1 MIYTEYQQ
9 VLLTQLQNNDKRIE
23 EIKKEKEKIGY
34 RLVTAVIMCF
44 SVLIYMNKPA
54 TGRYF
59 QRHCFRVFL
68 VQLLYLCFQFS
79 FKRIE
84 EIKKEKEEIQEMF
97 LQESKF
103 KPGDLIQIDYKISN
117 ATFKVRGWIFRITFW
132 RNRPYYHLNLP
143 KKDGSRG
150 LRVKSVCDGVLES
163 ITSISH
169 IKLDDLKGG
178 AK

>member
-1 MIYTEYQQ
+1 MREERKIHVLHSVQPEAVHPGLVPIPFAPAVQLGHHFGVAHVQVCPHQVIVVAVFAYQQ

-23 EIKKEKEKIGY
+23 EIKKE
-34 RLVTAVIMCF
+34 
-44 SVLIYMNKPA
+44 
-54 TGRYF
+54 
-59 QRHCFRVFL
+59 Q
-68 VQLLYLCFQFS
+68 
-79 FKRIE
+79 
-84 EIKKEKEEIQEMF
+84 EEIQNMF

-103 KPGDLIQIDYKISN
+103 KPGDLVQVDYKISN

-150 LRVKSVCDGVLES
+150 LRVKSICDGVLES

-169 IKLDDLKGG
+169 IKLEDLKGG

>member
-23 EIKKEKEKIGY
+23 EIKKE
-34 RLVTAVIMCF
+34 
-44 SVLIYMNKPA
+44 
-54 TGRYF
+54 
-59 QRHCFRVFL
+59 Q
-68 VQLLYLCFQFS
+68 
-79 FKRIE
+79 
-84 EIKKEKEEIQEMF
+84 EEIQEMF

-103 KPGDLIQIDYKISN
+103 NLIQIDYKISN

-169 IKLDDLKGG
+169 IKLEDLKGG
-178 AK
+178 AR

>member
-9 VLLTQLQNNDKRIE
+9 VLLTQLQNND
-23 EIKKEKEKIGY
+23 
-34 RLVTAVIMCF
+34 
-44 SVLIYMNKPA
+44 
-54 TGRYF
+54 
-59 QRHCFRVFL
+59 
-68 VQLLYLCFQFS
+68 
-79 FKRIE
+79 KRIE

-132 RNRPYYHLNLP
+132 RYHLNLP

-169 IKLDDLKGG
+169 IKLEDLKGG